1 MKLEFDVKVDA
12 GMLYDFLLRHTYTS
26 AQGLIGTCV
35 GALFIVGFAMQPGR
49 YAALV
54 VGLIILIYLP
64 ISLSLKAKA
73 QALNPVFRRP
83 IHYTMTEEGVMVSQE
98 ADEEQTEGEEPAES
112 DPDPAETAE
121 AEETAEEEAPA
132 ESDADPAKTAEAEET
147 GEEEAPAESDPDSAE
162 TAEDEE
168 QEDTSPKPFPWD
180 AMYKAVS
187 TKNSIILYTTR
198 VNACIFPRKQLG
210 GHTTDVIKMI
220 ATHMPPK
227 KVKIRY

>member
-35 GALFIVGFAMQPGR
+35 GALFIVGFAMQPDR

-98 ADEEQTEGEEPAES
+98 TEETEETEETSAE
-112 DPDPAETAE
+112 AEDDTTEPAE
-121 AEETAEEEAPA
+121 AEETAEVET
-132 ESDADPAKTAEAEET
+132 SAEAEDDP
-147 GEEEAPAESDPDSAE
+147 EEFAGDEA
-162 TAEDEE
+162 
-168 QEDTSPKPFPWD
+168 QEDATPKPFPWD

>member
-35 GALFIVGFAMQPGR
+35 GALFIVGFAMQPDR

-98 ADEEQTEGEEPAES
+98 TEEMEETE
-112 DPDPAETAE
+112 ETSAE
-121 AEETAEEEAPA
+121 AEDDPEEFAGDEA
-132 ESDADPAKTAEAEET
+132 
-147 GEEEAPAESDPDSAE
+147 
-162 TAEDEE
+162 
-168 QEDTSPKPFPWD
+168 QEDATPKPFPWD

>member
-35 GALFIVGFAMQPGR
+35 GALFIVGFAMQPDR

-98 ADEEQTEGEEPAES
+98 T
-112 DPDPAETAE
+112 
-121 AEETAEEEAPA
+121 EET
-132 ESDADPAKTAEAEET
+132 EET
-147 GEEEAPAESDPDSAE
+147 S
-162 TAEDEE
+162 
-168 QEDTSPKPFPWD
+168 

>member
-35 GALFIVGFAMQPGR
+35 GALFIVGFAMQPDR

-98 ADEEQTEGEEPAES
+98 TEETEETSAVAEDDPTEP
-112 DPDPAETAE
+112 AE
-121 AEETAEEEAPA
+121 AEETVEV
-132 ESDADPAKTAEAEET
+132 ET
-147 GEEEAPAESDPDSAE
+147 SAE
-162 TAEDEE
+162 PEDDPEKFAGDE
-168 QEDTSPKPFPWD
+168 AQEDTTPKPFPWD